1 MLTERNELVDL
12 NNNNLRKETFINPM
26 MMMKSL
32 KEDEFL
38 D

>member
-1 MLTERNELVDL
+1 MITERNELVDL
-12 NNNNLRKETFINPM
+12 NNNNPRKETFINPK

-32 KEDEFL
+32 EEDEFL